1 MVLLLHFVPVLY
13 IMFMLWH
20 VNVWRRYI
28 EKDAAFERRLQ
39 PVYVAEPSVDATI
52 SIIRGLK
59 FKYEAHHGVRIAD
72 GAVVAAA
79 RLSDRYITSRFLPDK
94 AIDLMDE
101 ACAVVRVELGEK
113 TVFLSHLYK
122 NDHFTKTG
130 SGQT

>member
-1 MVLLLHFVPVLY
+1 LQLVVLVVLLLHFVPVLY

-113 TVFLSHLYK
+113 TVFLSHLYI
-122 NDHFTKTG
+122 
-130 SGQT
+130 